1 MRREESSETYGY
13 ERFISTDNIRVVHDF
28 LKIVITAPPY
38 ESPFLSFKKKY
49 ITSSVNTA
57 YQVRNYRYRRSERDL
72 EEEERTACY

>member
-1 MRREESSETYGY
+1 MRREEGSESYGF

-28 LKIVITAPPY
+28 LKIVITAPPTNL
-38 ESPFLSFKKKY
+38 PFFQKKN

-57 YQVRNYRYRRSERDL
+57 YQARNYRYRQTERDL